1 MTDDLV
7 ENQTPITELSKPA
20 RRVLGVLIEKGL
32 TTPEYYPLTLKAIT
46 AGCNQKSNRSPTVNY
61 SEEDVTDV
69 LEELRELGLVAVVH
83 TESGRTE
90 RFRHYL
96 RKRFT
101 LSEPQVA
108 ILTEL
113 LLRGRQQLGE
123 LRTRAARMVP
133 IDSLE
138 LLRHELNGLI
148 EMRLAQASGSLERRG
163 IEVDHNL
170 YPAKEDMKLAA
181 TDEEPEHP
189 STSPPRTIATPS
201 AASMPS
207 PAASSTSPGSGE
219 RIASLEAAVE
229 RLREENRGLRDE
241 VDAVRDEM
249 QQLAARFEDLKRDLG
264 G

>member
-1 MTDDLV
+1 MTDDPTETL
-7 ENQTPITELSKPA
+7 PAITELSKPA

-46 AGCNQKSNRSPTVNY
+46 AGCNQKSNRDPTVNY
-61 SEEDVTDV
+61 SEDDVSDV

-123 LRTRAARMVP
+123 LRSRAARMVP

-138 LLRHELNGLI
+138 LLRSELDGLI
-148 EMRLAQASGSLERRG
+148 EMRLVQASGSLERRG

-170 YPAKEDMKLAA
+170 YPAKENMKLAA
-181 TDEEPEHP
+181 AVEESDRP
-189 STSPPRTIATPS
+189 SPAPPRTMPTPS
-201 AASMPS
+201 ASSPP
-207 PAASSTSPGSGE
+207 PAATPGGGE

-229 RLREENRGLRDE
+229 RLREENRDLRGDVE
-241 VDAVRDEM
+241 SVRDEM
-249 QQLAARFEDLKRDLG
+249 RQLAARFEDLKRDLG